1 MTTNPTRNTSLRL
14 FMDQYE
20 IEEHEVAQAAKVPRM
35 TVWRAVRGQPISEIH
50 AAAIRK
56 ALRRL
61 AGVFYDGPIET
72 GAEAILNLQFY
83 REQRSG
89 SAS

>member
-1 MTTNPTRNTSLRL
+1 MTNSTRNTSLRL

-20 IEEHEVAQAAKVPRM
+20 IEEHDIARVANVPRM
-35 TVWRAVRGQPISEIH
+35 TVWRAVRGQAVTEAH

-56 ALRRL
+56 ALRKL
-61 AGVFYDGPIET
+61 AGDFYDGPIET
-72 GAEAILNLQFY
+72 GAEAIINLQFY